1 MPADYSIDPVR
12 RLVTMRLFGLVRG
25 KDGWDAR
32 ERIVADPMYDPTF
45 DELIDASGA
54 SGFDV
59 TGATVRGA
67 ADNPLISND
76 VRRAMVAV
84 TDEAYGI
91 FRMFQSAMDR
101 PRLRVFR
108 SRREAEQWLAE
119 DSAEPRDPTSRRA
132 GAP

>member
-12 RLVTMRLFGLVRG
+12 KIVTMRLFGLVRG
-25 KDGWDAR
+25 HEGFDAR
-32 ERIVADPMYDPTF
+32 ERIVADPAYDSSY
-45 DELIDASGA
+45 DELIDATGA

-59 TGATVRGA
+59 SGATVRGA
-67 ADNPLISND
+67 ADSPLLSND

-101 PRLRVFR
+101 PRLQVFR
-108 SRREAEQWLAE
+108 SRREAEEWLA
-119 DSAEPRDPTSRRA
+119 AERAGSGDPTSRRA
-132 GAP
+132 EAP